1 MDETKKAWEEV
12 GAGFTKLGQIISER
26 YRDLGEERAARPAA
40 PEQGPVSDAI
50 RRATDEL
57 DRAFTSLGETIRDD
71 DARAHV
77 RDTGKKLTEA
87 LDATF
92 TAVGEEIRKA
102 VGGRGSSGSDEP
114 PADSGDSA

>member
-26 YRDLGEERAARPAA
+26 YRDLGEERARPAA

-50 RRATDEL
+50 RRATNEL
-57 DRAFTSLGETIRDD
+57 DRAFTSLGDTIRDD
-71 DARAHV
+71 EARAHV

-92 TAVGEEIRKA
+92 TVVGEEIRKA
-102 VGGRGSSGSDEP
+102 VGGRKSSGPDDP
-114 PADSGDSA
+114 PADEGSSA